1 MGNGKYKVNV
11 MQIFNVMQLLCKWN
25 VNVNIYIYIYGIG
38 AISGPHGAAASAT
51 C

>member
-25 VNVNIYIYIYGIG
+25 VNVNIYIYGIG